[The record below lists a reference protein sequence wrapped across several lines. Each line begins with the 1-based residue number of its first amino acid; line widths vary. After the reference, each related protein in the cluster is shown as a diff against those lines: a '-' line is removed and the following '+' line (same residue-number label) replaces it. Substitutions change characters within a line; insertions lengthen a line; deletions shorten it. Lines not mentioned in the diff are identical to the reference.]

1 MRGAPGGVRAEH
13 ALGWALTQ
21 SGRPGAGLRHARRSL
36 RLGWKDPLPLLH
48 AGLAAAAAGFEG
60 EARVWLRDA
69 LRGAAW
75 LGPWQAAKARGVLAA
90 L

>member
-1 MRGAPGGVRAEH
+1 
-13 ALGWALTQ
+13 
-21 SGRPGAGLRHARRSL
+21 
-36 RLGWKDPLPLLH
+36 
-48 AGLAAAAAGFEG
+48 LAAAAAGSDG

-75 LGPWQAAKARGVLAA
+75 LGPWRAAKARDALAA